1 MSTTTTTPAVNED
14 QTSRAEK
21 IAWRAG
27 AIAGVTLAL
36 VTIPLRAFADG
47 PFIPVKPDPNAPGA
61 KALSQLASYVLTYV
75 MYAAL
80 IGALGSLIAMAVG
93 KGIGEHRAVQGGK
106 TGLLISI
113 AVAFLSGIITTILNA
128 AWAAGSQG

>member
-1 MSTTTTTPAVNED
+1 MSTTTPALIED

-36 VTIPLRAFADG
+36 VTIPLRAFADPG

-106 TGLLISI
+106 TGLLISV

-128 AWAAGSQG
+128 AWAAGTQG